1 MAANASVGQLIEG
14 LRKAGMRITAARREV
29 CAVLADAPGAHL
41 TAAEIT
47 SRVAE
52 PVDTSTVYR
61 ILEALE
67 SIGLVTHTHMGHG
80 PGVYHVAPTP
90 THHHLVCES
99 CGVAVD
105 IPERALRE
113 AVATVTEPHGF
124 VADAT
129 HFAIVGR
136 CRTCAADDQ

>member
-1 MAANASVGQLIEG
+1 MPVDASAGDLIQG
-14 LRKAGMRITAARREV
+14 LRDAGMRITASRREV

-41 TAAEIT
+41 AAAEIVA
-47 SRVAE
+47 RVAE

-61 ILEALE
+61 TLEALE
-67 SIGLVTHTHMGHG
+67 GIGLVTHTHMGHG

-105 IPERALRE
+105 IPARSLRE

-136 CRTCAADDQ
+136 CRSCAAGDP